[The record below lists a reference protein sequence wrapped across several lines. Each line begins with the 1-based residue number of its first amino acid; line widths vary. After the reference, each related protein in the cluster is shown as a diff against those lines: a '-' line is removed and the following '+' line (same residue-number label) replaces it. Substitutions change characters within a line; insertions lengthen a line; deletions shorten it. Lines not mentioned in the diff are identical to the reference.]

1 METENTETALVIEVE
16 TTEAERLAAVSAANR
31 RLMAAA
37 TQRAWLRPFFLW
49 LAVGLVVG
57 LSANLSGREWLAS
70 EEGYL
75 WLAALALGAGFLQAW
90 RQRCRLMG
98 RLAREQVAAYRITP
112 EAGGLRVDSE
122 RGSTHLNWTAL
133 EAVEDVSGVLILHL
147 KGFQALCIPHRN
159 LPEGPERA
167 AFIAR
172 MRESGGLDARPVA
185 TYGCTPAPRPAG
197 GRLLADL
204 GRNVLAGFLFLA
216 LRPSAARRL
225 QVSVS
230 QLILL
235 LLADI
240 FLSGGLD
247 FWRIGGDGDFN
258 PAGLLPLFFG
268 IPWLLLAAWATARAG
283 MNESRT
289 LAGAVALASL
299 WLVVG
304 IVWGALS
311 LLPAAV
317 WRALDDAAPLLWWAP
332 FAYGLLAS
340 IPALVRTVG
349 LLPEQRLG
357 AVLAVV
363 YLMGL
368 PPFIFDQKESLWVAR
383 HDEAAEAAARAR
395 WQSTT
400 SEAVLYAQPRLLQE
414 ALERVKPGRPGVPE
428 LFLLAVGGYG
438 GQDVFLREV
447 QAVQGLFQER
457 FDTAGRSVVLVNNP
471 ATVAEQPIASVT
483 ALSRSL
489 VWIGQRMNPDEDV
502 LVLFMTSHGS
512 PDHRFDLNLW
522 PYRFDDLTPER
533 LHALMQAAGIRYRV
547 VVVSA
552 CYSGGFV
559 PALADNDSL
568 VISASRH
575 DLNSHGCSHEAD
587 WTFFGR
593 AFFQEALRG
602 THSFEMA
609 FDQARVAV
617 AEREAAENFAAS
629 EPQIAVGN
637 GIRVALRA
645 VERRLEGGRGAS
657 R

>member
-1 METENTETALVIEVE
+1 
-16 TTEAERLAAVSAANR
+16 
-31 RLMAAA
+31 
-37 TQRAWLRPFFLW
+37 
-49 LAVGLVVG
+49 
-57 LSANLSGREWLAS
+57 
-70 EEGYL
+70 
-75 WLAALALGAGFLQAW
+75 
-90 RQRCRLMG
+90 
-98 RLAREQVAAYRITP
+98 
-112 EAGGLRVDSE
+112 
-122 RGSTHLNWTAL
+122 
-133 EAVEDVSGVLILHL
+133 
-147 KGFQALCIPHRN
+147 
-159 LPEGPERA
+159 
-167 AFIAR
+167 
-172 MRESGGLDARPVA
+172 
-185 TYGCTPAPRPAG
+185 
-197 GRLLADL
+197 
-204 GRNVLAGFLFLA
+204 
-216 LRPSAARRL
+216 
-225 QVSVS
+225 
-230 QLILL
+230 LILL
-235 LLADI
+235 LLVDI

-247 FWRIGGDGDFN
+247 LWRIRGDGDFN

-283 MNESRT
+283 MNENRT
-289 LAGAVALASL
+289 LAGAVALAAL

-304 IVWGALS
+304 LLWGALS
-311 LLPAAV
+311 LMPEGA
-317 WRALDDAAPLLWWAP
+317 WRALEDAAALLWWAP

-363 YLMGL
+363 VLMGL
-368 PPFIFDQKESLWVAR
+368 PPFILDQKEPLWVAR

-395 WQSTT
+395 WQGTT
-400 SEAVLYAQPRLLQE
+400 SEAVLYAQSRLLQE
-414 ALERVKPGRPGVPE
+414 ALERVTPGRPGVPE

-483 ALSRSL
+483 ALARSL

-512 PDHRFDLNLW
+512 RDHRFDLSLW

-533 LHALMQAAGIRYRV
+533 LHALMEAAGIRYRV

-593 AFFQEALRG
+593 AFFHEALRG
-602 THSFEMA
+602 TRSFETA

-645 VERRLEGGRGAS
+645 VERRLEGGGRS
-657 R
+657 LP

>member
-1 METENTETALVIEVE
+1 
-16 TTEAERLAAVSAANR
+16 
-31 RLMAAA
+31 
-37 TQRAWLRPFFLW
+37 
-49 LAVGLVVG
+49 
-57 LSANLSGREWLAS
+57 
-70 EEGYL
+70 
-75 WLAALALGAGFLQAW
+75 
-90 RQRCRLMG
+90 
-98 RLAREQVAAYRITP
+98 
-112 EAGGLRVDSE
+112 
-122 RGSTHLNWTAL
+122 
-133 EAVEDVSGVLILHL
+133 
-147 KGFQALCIPHRN
+147 
-159 LPEGPERA
+159 
-167 AFIAR
+167 
-172 MRESGGLDARPVA
+172 
-185 TYGCTPAPRPAG
+185 
-197 GRLLADL
+197 
-204 GRNVLAGFLFLA
+204 
-216 LRPSAARRL
+216 
-225 QVSVS
+225 
-230 QLILL
+230 LILL
-235 LLADI
+235 LLVDI

-247 FWRIGGDGDFN
+247 LWRIGGDGDFN

-289 LAGAVALASL
+289 LAGAVALAAL

-304 IVWGALS
+304 LLWGALS
-311 LLPAAV
+311 LMPEGA
-317 WRALDDAAPLLWWAP
+317 WRALEDAAPLLWWAP

-368 PPFIFDQKESLWVAR
+368 PPFILDQKEPLWVAR

-395 WQSTT
+395 WQGTT

-414 ALERVKPGRPGVPE
+414 ALERVTPGRPGVPE

-483 ALSRSL
+483 ALARSL

-512 PDHRFDLNLW
+512 RDHRFDLSLW

-533 LHALMQAAGIRYRV
+533 LHALMEAAGIRYRV

-593 AFFQEALRG
+593 AFFHEALRG
-602 THSFEMA
+602 TRSFETA

-645 VERRLEGGRGAS
+645 VERRLEGGGRS
-657 R
+657 LP

>member
-1 METENTETALVIEVE
+1 
-16 TTEAERLAAVSAANR
+16 
-31 RLMAAA
+31 
-37 TQRAWLRPFFLW
+37 
-49 LAVGLVVG
+49 
-57 LSANLSGREWLAS
+57 
-70 EEGYL
+70 
-75 WLAALALGAGFLQAW
+75 
-90 RQRCRLMG
+90 
-98 RLAREQVAAYRITP
+98 
-112 EAGGLRVDSE
+112 
-122 RGSTHLNWTAL
+122 
-133 EAVEDVSGVLILHL
+133 
-147 KGFQALCIPHRN
+147 
-159 LPEGPERA
+159 
-167 AFIAR
+167 
-172 MRESGGLDARPVA
+172 
-185 TYGCTPAPRPAG
+185 
-197 GRLLADL
+197 
-204 GRNVLAGFLFLA
+204 
-216 LRPSAARRL
+216 
-225 QVSVS
+225 
-230 QLILL
+230 
-235 LLADI
+235 
-240 FLSGGLD
+240 
-247 FWRIGGDGDFN
+247 
-258 PAGLLPLFFG
+258 
-268 IPWLLLAAWATARAG
+268 
-283 MNESRT
+283 
-289 LAGAVALASL
+289 
-299 WLVVG
+299 
-304 IVWGALS
+304 
-311 LLPAAV
+311 
-317 WRALDDAAPLLWWAP
+317 
-332 FAYGLLAS
+332 
-340 IPALVRTVG
+340 VRTVG

-368 PPFIFDQKESLWVAR
+368 PPFILDQKEPLWVAR

-395 WQSTT
+395 WQGTT

-414 ALERVKPGRPGVPE
+414 ALERVTPGRPGVPE

-483 ALSRSL
+483 ALARSL

-512 PDHRFDLNLW
+512 RDHRFDLSLW

-533 LHALMQAAGIRYRV
+533 LHALMEAAGIRYRV

-593 AFFQEALRG
+593 AFFHEALRG
-602 THSFEMA
+602 THSFETA
-609 FDQARVAV
+609 FEQARVAV

-645 VERRLEGGRGAS
+645 VERRLEGGGRS
-657 R
+657 LP